1 MEDKFGPEIPDTD
14 AEKLLCPQEIADYIA
29 DKKDIYE

>member
-1 MEDKFGPEIPDTD
+1 MEGKFGSDID

-29 DKKDIYE
+29 DKQDIYE